1 MSLQSQVSGRLAQL
15 RAAGQLLV
23 APRPWPGRSAGGPRA
38 RSSACGL
45 PVALGAHSH
54 CAWPSAGVGAWGAA
68 GRGAWVRT
76 WAPLAMAAKV
86 DLSTS
91 TDWKEAKSFLKGLS
105 DKQREEHYFCRDF
118 MKLKKIPTWKETAKG
133 VCVKVEDPKYKKD
146 KQLNEKI
153 SLFRGDITKLEVDA
167 IVNAANSSLLGGGGV
182 DGCIHR
188 AAGPLLTDECR
199 TLQNCETGKAKIT
212 CGYRLPAK
220 YVIHTVGPIAV
231 GQPSASQAAELRSC
245 YLSSL
250 DLLLEHRL
258 RSVAF
263 PCISTGVFGYPNEEA
278 AEVVLAALREWL
290 EQHRDKVDRLIICVF
305 LEKDEGIYRERLPHY
320 FPVGMCPC
328 FPPAAPWPAYPS
340 PVALGRLSLSS
351 AFQPEAPE
359 AHPEWDW

>member
-15 RAAGQLLV
+15 RAVGQLLV
-23 APRPWPGRSAGGPRA
+23 APRPWPGRSAGGPRP
-38 RSSACGL
+38 RGSACSP
-45 PVALGAHSH
+45 PVALSAHSL

-118 MKLKKIPTWKETAKG
+118 IKLKKIPTWKETAKG
-133 VCVKVEDPKYKKD
+133 VTVKVEDPKYKKD

-167 IVNAANSSLLGGGGV
+167 IVNAANNSLLGGGGV

-231 GQPSASQAAELRSC
+231 GQPSTSQAAELRSC

-263 PCISTGVFGYPNEEA
+263 PCISTGVFGYPNEAA
-278 AEVVLAALREWL
+278 AEVVLTALREWL
-290 EQHRDKVDRLIICVF
+290 EQHKDKVDRLIVCVF
-305 LEKDEGIYRERLPHY
+305 LEKDEDIYRERLPHY
-320 FPVGMCPC
+320 FPVD
-328 FPPAAPWPAYPS
+328 PPG
-340 PVALGRLSLSS
+340 PVGPHSQL
-351 AFQPEAPE
+351 
-359 AHPEWDW
+359 

>member
-15 RAAGQLLV
+15 RVAGQLLV
-23 APRPWPGRSAGGPRA
+23 SSRPWPGRSAGGPRP
-38 RSSACGL
+38 RGSAYGPL
-45 PVALGAHSH
+45 VALGQHGY

-105 DKQREEHYFCRDF
+105 DKQREEHYFCKDF

-133 VCVKVEDPKYKKD
+133 LAGKVENPKYKKD

-167 IVNAANSSLLGGGGV
+167 IVNAANNSLLGGGGV

-188 AAGPLLTDECR
+188 AAGSLLTDECR

-231 GQPSASQAAELRSC
+231 GQPTASQAAELRSC

-278 AEVVLAALREWL
+278 AEVVLATLREWL
-290 EQHRDKVDRLIICVF
+290 EQHKDKVDRLIICVF

-320 FPVGMCPC
+320 FPVD
-328 FPPAAPWPAYPS
+328 PPGPGGPRS
-340 PVALGRLSLSS
+340 QL
-351 AFQPEAPE
+351 
-359 AHPEWDW
+359 

>member
-1 MSLQSQVSGRLAQL
+1 MSLQSRVSRRLAQL
-15 RAAGQLLV
+15 RVEGQLLR
-23 APRPWPGRSAGGPRA
+23 APRPWPCPSAGATRTRSSACAPPASLGAHGPRA
-38 RSSACGL
+38 RT
-45 PVALGAHSH
+45 P
-54 CAWPSAGVGAWGAA
+54 AGVGAWGAA
-68 GRGAWVRT
+68 AVRLTAGVRT

-118 MKLKKIPTWKETAKG
+118 IRLKKIPTWKETAKG
-133 VCVKVEDPKYKKD
+133 LSVKMEEPKYKKD

-167 IVNAANSSLLGGGGV
+167 IINAANSSLLGGGGV

-212 CGYRLPAK
+212 GGYRLPAK
-220 YVIHTVGPIAV
+220 YVIHTVGPIAH
-231 GQPSASQAAELRSC
+231 GEPSTSQATELRSC

-258 RSVAF
+258 RSAAF
-263 PCISTGVFGYPNEEA
+263 PCISTGVFGYPNEAA
-278 AEVVLAALREWL
+278 AEVVLTALREWL
-290 EQHRDKVDRLIICVF
+290 EQHKDKVDRLIICVF
-305 LEKDEGIYRERLPHY
+305 LEKDENIYLQRLPHY
-320 FPVGMCPC
+320 FPVDSPG
-328 FPPAAPWPAYPS
+328 PARPRS
-340 PVALGRLSLSS
+340 QL
-351 AFQPEAPE
+351 
-359 AHPEWDW
+359 

>member
-15 RAAGQLLV
+15 RVAGQLLV
-23 APRPWPGRSAGGPRA
+23 SPRPWPGRSAGGPRP
-38 RSSACGL
+38 RGSAYGPL
-45 PVALGAHSH
+45 VALGQHGY

-105 DKQREEHYFCRDF
+105 DKQREEHYFCKDF
-118 MKLKKIPTWKETAKG
+118 IKLKKVPTWKETAKG
-133 VCVKVEDPKYKKD
+133 LTVKVENPKYKKD
-146 KQLNEKI
+146 KQLNDKI

-167 IVNAANSSLLGGGGV
+167 IVNAANNSLLGGGGV

-188 AAGPLLTDECR
+188 AAGSLLTDECR

-220 YVIHTVGPIAV
+220 HVIHTVGPIAV
-231 GQPSASQAAELRSC
+231 GQPTSSQAAELRSC

-278 AEVVLAALREWL
+278 AEVVLATLREWL
-290 EQHRDKVDRLIICVF
+290 EQHKDKVDRLIICVF

-320 FPVGMCPC
+320 FPVD
-328 FPPAAPWPAYPS
+328 PPGPGGPRS
-340 PVALGRLSLSS
+340 QL
-351 AFQPEAPE
+351 
-359 AHPEWDW
+359 

>member
-1 MSLQSQVSGRLAQL
+1 MFLQSRASRLLAQL
-15 RAAGQLLV
+15 RAAGQLLG
-23 APRPWPGRSAGGPRA
+23 APRPWPGPSPGATRT
-38 RSSACGL
+38 RSSACGPL
-45 PVALGAHSH
+45 ASLSAHH
-54 CAWPSAGVGAWGAA
+54 PCARTSAGVGAWGAA
-68 GRGAWVRT
+68 AVGRRAGVRA

-91 TDWKEAKSFLKGLS
+91 TDWREAKSFLKGLS

-118 MKLKKIPTWKETAKG
+118 VRLKKIPTWKETAKG
-133 VCVKVEDPKYKKD
+133 VTVKVEEPKYKKD

-220 YVIHTVGPIAV
+220 YVIHTVGPIAH
-231 GQPSASQAAELRSC
+231 GEPSASQAAELRSC

-258 RSVAF
+258 RSAAF
-263 PCISTGVFGYPNEEA
+263 PCISTGVFGYPNEAA
-278 AEVVLAALREWL
+278 AEVVLTALREWL
-290 EQHRDKVDRLIICVF
+290 EQHKDKAQQALMQVDRLIICVF
-305 LEKDEGIYRERLPHY
+305 LEKDENIYRERLPHY
-320 FPVGMCPC
+320 FPVDSPG
-328 FPPAAPWPAYPS
+328 PAGPRS
-340 PVALGRLSLSS
+340 QL
-351 AFQPEAPE
+351 
-359 AHPEWDW
+359 

>member
-1 MSLQSQVSGRLAQL
+1 MWLQSQVSGRLAQL
-15 RAAGQLLV
+15 RVAGQLLV
-23 APRPWPGRSAGGPRA
+23 SPRPWPGRSAGGPRP
-38 RSSACGL
+38 RGSAYGPL
-45 PVALGAHSH
+45 VALGQHGY

-105 DKQREEHYFCRDF
+105 DKQREEHYFCKDF
-118 MKLKKIPTWKETAKG
+118 IKLKKIPTWKETAKG
-133 VCVKVEDPKYKKD
+133 LAGKVENPKYKKD

-167 IVNAANSSLLGGGGV
+167 IVNAANNSLLGGGGV

-188 AAGPLLTDECR
+188 AAGSLLTDECR

-220 YVIHTVGPIAV
+220 HVIHTVGPIAV
-231 GQPSASQAAELRSC
+231 GQPTASQAAELRSC

-278 AEVVLAALREWL
+278 AEVVLATLREWL
-290 EQHRDKVDRLIICVF
+290 EQHKDKVDRLIICVF

-320 FPVGMCPC
+320 FPV
-328 FPPAAPWPAYPS
+328 A
-340 PVALGRLSLSS
+340 
-351 AFQPEAPE
+351 
-359 AHPEWDW
+359 

>member
-1 MSLQSQVSGRLAQL
+1 MSRWSQVSGRLAQL
-15 RAAGQLLV
+15 RAAGQLLCV
-23 APRPWPGRSAGGPRA
+23 PRPWPGPSAGATRTRSPACGSPGVPGRGRPRRADPSASGGLGGGGGGAERSAG
-38 RSSACGL
+38 
-45 PVALGAHSH
+45 
-54 CAWPSAGVGAWGAA
+54 
-68 GRGAWVRT
+68 VRT

-118 MKLKKIPTWKETAKG
+118 IRLKKIPTWKETAKG
-133 VCVKVEDPKYKKD
+133 VTTKVEEPKYKKD

-199 TLQNCETGKAKIT
+199 TLQSCETGKAKIT
-212 CGYRLPAK
+212 GGYRLPAK
-220 YVIHTVGPIAV
+220 YVIHTVGPIAH
-231 GQPSASQAAELRSC
+231 GEPSASQAAELRSC

-258 RSVAF
+258 RSAAF
-263 PCISTGVFGYPNEEA
+263 PCISTGVFGYPSEAA

-290 EQHRDKVDRLIICVF
+290 EQHKDKVDRLIICVF
-305 LEKDEGIYRERLPHY
+305 LEKDESIYLQRFPHY
-320 FPVGMCPC
+320 FPV
-328 FPPAAPWPAYPS
+328 A
-340 PVALGRLSLSS
+340 
-351 AFQPEAPE
+351 
-359 AHPEWDW
+359 